1 MSRPIRAGAPPSAIS
16 KPSSLRWGSPGAK
29 GAVGAAE
36 KLVRDVEEMGGVAR
50 GMNAGPRDERE
61 VIVYGSEA
69 ARDNHQYA
77 LRLLALVREVVVD
90 SSAVNGAA
98 GGTPE
103 AEAAPGVVTAEQWM
117 RAFDSAGVWRER
129 AARLLAAAAPREGDS
144 AGALER
150 GRRSAGDGF
159 PFARERRL
167 WVAGFFYTAEEGG
180 FQTRPY
186 GAVAGGVGHSEV

>member
-1 MSRPIRAGAPPSAIS
+1 MDRTELIAHIEEQIAHIGANVPADQGGSAAVRNLEGIVAA
-16 KPSSLRWGSPGAK
+16 LGEPGAK

-36 KLVRDVEEMGGVAR
+36 KLVRDVEELGGVAR

-77 LRLLALVREVVVD
+77 LRLLALVREVVGD

-117 RAFDSAGVWRER
+117 RAFDSAGSVV
-129 AARLLAAAAPREGDS
+129 G
-144 AGALER
+144 AGAQAAQRPFTSVVLCLNTP
-150 GRRSAGDGF
+150 RRPWWSQLRAQ
-159 PFARERRL
+159 RR
-167 WVAGFFYTAEEGG
+167 
-180 FQTRPY
+180 RPY
-186 GAVAGGVGHSEV
+186 RQPSLHRSL